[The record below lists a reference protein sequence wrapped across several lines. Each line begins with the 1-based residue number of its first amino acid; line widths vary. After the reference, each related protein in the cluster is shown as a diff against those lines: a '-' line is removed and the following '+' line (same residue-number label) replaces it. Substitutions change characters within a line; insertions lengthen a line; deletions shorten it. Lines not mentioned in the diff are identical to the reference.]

1 MNRLLNTLERV
12 SLRTK
17 LLSGFAILLALTVLL
32 GAVGLYNQNVLNKGS
47 HRLYEIDLKGIS
59 HLKDARVELAKMG
72 RALRQAILAPDAGER
87 ERAIVLLNESEA
99 RLGLEIKD
107 AQAHVIRDENK
118 KNLASFEEQYRS
130 YKASVDQ
137 TLALLRKNSA
147 EAAIAVASPE
157 FQHLGVNADA
167 ALALLSDYKEEQAR
181 IEVANASAAAEGAI
195 LLTLS
200 LLAGAVAISLLAAL
214 AVTLSVRR
222 PIDRLSAVVTE
233 LATGKL
239 DLDVPGT
246 DLPNEVGALARAID
260 VLRADS
266 RQMEEQRWVKTH
278 LAAISAE
285 LQTSA
290 NPGELARKLFSML
303 APLLKLGQAAF
314 YVMDESGKHLS
325 LQGGYAHRERKSL
338 EQGFAVGE
346 GLVGQCALERSPI
359 VITQPPA
366 DYIRIGGAT
375 GDMAPKSIAVV
386 PVLRGDNLLAV
397 VEFATIEGFGPRDQA
412 LLDGIMPVLAM
423 SLEIIER
430 TNKTQQLLAETQI
443 QAATLAAS
451 ERQIAARK
459 QELEVINDQLA
470 EQGRLVEEQ
479 AGELGRERSLL
490 RSLIDSIPDVIFV
503 KDMLGVYL
511 VGNQAFAE
519 MIGKPLDAIVG
530 KTDFD
535 LFPPEKAD
543 QYRQNDVT
551 MVAEGKTL
559 TCEESGTY
567 PDGRVAHFEATKV
580 PLHSPDGTLLGLI
593 GIARDITQRK
603 SAELALAEAEERSRL
618 ILGSVSEG
626 IAGLAPDGRITFIN
640 PAGAQMLGYEIADLV
655 GKGMHALVHHS
666 YPDGKAFPRECC
678 PMHLTSVDGAPRT
691 VADEVLWRGDGTS
704 FPVEYATTPV
714 MKDGQVV
721 GTVVSFRDITE
732 RKAAAEAL
740 IAERERLQNILDKSP
755 ISIAITVDGEI
766 QFANPI
772 VMEKFGFRV
781 GDYAPNVYVRQS
793 DRDALLESL
802 HRDGIVR
809 NREVQMWSVDKT
821 PLDMLVTYLPIPFNG
836 RTGILSWL
844 MDITERKAA
853 ENAIRDQAAFQEA
866 LVDTIPYPLFY
877 KGPDGRFLG
886 FNRAYEQTF
895 GVARQK
901 LIGKRVLDLD
911 YLPESDRITYQA
923 EDEAVIANA
932 SVVQKE
938 MPIPFADGKV
948 HDTLYYVSGFRKV
961 DGTAG
966 GLVGTF
972 VDVSDR
978 KKVEEIERFNRLA
991 LGREQRIIDLKRRIN
1006 ELALRLG
1013 LPPAFLSPEQAE
1025 EADDTTSDVVV
1036 PQVLDGEAIRGA
1048 FVALLRENE
1057 LQSLFADFCEAVGI
1071 AAAIIDPQGDILA
1084 AARWQRACTDFHRVN
1099 PQSCAR
1105 CIESDTELALNLQ
1118 EGKDYAM
1125 YRCRNGMTDC
1135 ASPIVI
1141 AGHHVANVFIGQF
1154 HTGSLD
1160 EAFFAAQA
1168 DELGFDRA
1176 EYLAA
1181 VREAPVI
1188 DEVRLPFILG
1198 FLARFAKLVGSFAVE
1213 QWKARQAEAAIRTH
1227 VVEASRERVAAISL
1241 AEDAE
1246 HARAEV
1252 VEYKEH
1258 LEDLVEER
1266 TAELA
1271 IAKEKA
1277 EAASQAKA
1285 DFLANMSH
1293 EIRTPMNAIIG
1304 MSHLAL
1310 KTELNPRQ
1318 KDYVRKIQQSGQHL
1332 LGIIN
1337 DILDFSK
1344 IEAGKL
1350 AVERT
1355 EVHLDKVLDNV
1366 ANLITDKATAKGLE
1380 LVFDVGADVPN
1391 DLEGDPLRLGQILIN
1406 YANNAIKFTEKGEI
1420 TIRVRLGQDLGG
1432 EVVLRFEVR
1441 DTGIGLTEEQK
1452 GRLFQSFQQA
1462 DSSTT
1467 RKYGGTGLGLAISK
1481 KLAELMG
1488 GSVGV
1493 ESVPDKGST
1502 FWFTATLGKGKPRRK
1517 LLPKP
1522 DLRGRRMLVVDDNE
1536 NARAVLVDM
1545 LSSMSFKVDDV
1556 DSGPAA
1562 VDAIRNTAGGAPYE
1576 IVFLDWQMPGMDGIE
1591 TAYAIKGLGLPVTPH
1606 LIMVTAH
1613 GREEVMKGAETA
1625 GIEEVLIKP
1634 VNPSLLFDSA
1644 MRSLGAVLEDEPDSV
1659 PDAAGVSA
1667 ADLAGLKGL
1676 KVLLVEDNDFNQ
1688 QVATE
1693 LLADGGVVV
1702 EIAENGAVAVDK
1714 VRAGVYDMVLMDMQ
1728 MPVMDGITAT
1738 REIRKMGHADLPIIA
1753 MTANAMQADR
1763 DRCLEAGMN
1772 DHLAKP
1778 IDPDEMFATL
1788 LKWRRAAA
1796 PSPAPSPAAPPSQ
1809 PAAGDIP
1816 TDIPGLDTNAGLKRV
1831 RGKRP
1836 LYLDMLR
1843 KFATGQKNAVGDIGA
1858 ALAAGDLA
1866 TAERIAHTLKGIAG
1880 NVGAAALQSLAAD
1893 VEAAIKAGKDSS
1905 APLAALAP
1913 VLSEL
1918 TGRVA
1923 AALAP
1928 PEEAPGP
1935 GGDAAGLIQRLRALL
1950 ADSDA
1955 EAEELV
1961 VNNLP
1966 LLRSALGSRADSIAR
1981 HVVDFDFDR
1990 ALGLLDDKPAA
2001 APPALPE
2008 IDPDVFDFERMG
2020 PVYKWDMGRLRP
2032 ILAAFLDDAAAKV
2045 GRITAESDLAALRE
2059 AAHGLKGTA
2068 NTAGAVRLGRLAADI
2083 EDAAKAGNA
2092 EGVAMLAPL
2101 LPVTLDELRDALAS
2115 FNAENGNAE
2124 KGAS

>member
-1 MNRLLNTLERV
+1 MNTLMKALERMT
-12 SLRTK
+12 LRTK
-17 LLSGFAILLALTVLL
+17 LLSGFVILLAFTILV
-32 GAVGLYNQNVLNKGS
+32 GAVGLYNQSVLNAGFQ
-47 HRLYEIDLKGIS
+47 RLYESDLKGIS
-59 HLKDARVELAKMG
+59 DLKDARVDLAKFG
-72 RALRQAILAPDAGER
+72 RALRQAILAPDTAER
-87 ERAIVLLNESEA
+87 DRAIAQMAEA
-99 RLGLEIKD
+99 EANLGRHLKA
-107 AQAHVIRDENK
+107 AQSHIFRDENQ
-118 KNLASFEEQYRS
+118 KNIARFEEQYRS
-130 YKASVDQ
+130 YKAGVDQ
-137 TLALLRKNSA
+137 TLALLRKSSA
-147 EAAIAVASPE
+147 EAAIFVATPE
-157 FQHLGVNADA
+157 FQRLGANTDA
-167 ALALLSDYKEEQAR
+167 ALALVSEYKEEQAR
-181 IEVANASAAAEGAI
+181 IEAGNAAAAAERNI
-195 LLTLS
+195 LLTLA
-200 LLAGAVAISLLAAL
+200 LLAGALAASLLAAL

-233 LATGKL
+233 MATGKL
-239 DLDVPGT
+239 DLAVPGA

-260 VLRADS
+260 VLRADA

-314 YVMDESGKHLS
+314 YVMDESGQRLS

-338 EQGFAVGE
+338 EQGFAIGE

-359 VITQPPA
+359 VITQPPP

-375 GDMAPKSIAVV
+375 GDMAPKSIALV
-386 PVLRGDNLLAV
+386 PVIRGDHLLAV
-397 VEFATIEGFGPRDQA
+397 VEFSTIEGFGPRDQA

-430 TNKTQQLLAETQI
+430 TNKTQQLLAETQV

-479 AGELGRERSLL
+479 AEELGRERSLL
-490 RSLIDSIPDVIFV
+490 RSLIDSIPDIIFV

-511 VGNQAFAE
+511 VGNQAFADLLGRPVE
-519 MIGKPLDAIVG
+519 DIVG
-530 KTDFD
+530 KSDFD
-535 LFPPEKAD
+535 IFPAELAEQFRD
-543 QYRQNDVT
+543 RDVAT
-551 MVAEGKTL
+551 LAEARPITN
-559 TCEESGTY
+559 EESVTY
-567 PDGRVAHFEATKV
+567 PDGHVAHLETTKV
-580 PLHSPDGTLLGLI
+580 PLHGADGALLGLI
-593 GIARDITQRK
+593 GVARDITGRK
-603 SAELALAEAEERSRL
+603 LADIALAEAEERSRL
-618 ILGSVSEG
+618 ILGSVDEG
-626 IAGLAPDGRITFIN
+626 ICGLNPDGTISFVN
-640 PAGAQMLGYEIADLV
+640 PAGAEMLGYEVEDLV
-655 GKGMHALVHHS
+655 GKPMHALVHYS
-666 YPDGKAFPRECC
+666 YPDGTAFPKECC
-678 PMHLTSVDGAPRT
+678 PMHLTSTDGTPRT
-691 VADEVLWRGDGTS
+691 VEDEVLWRKDGTC

-714 MKDGQVV
+714 LKDGEVV

-740 IAERERLQNILDKSP
+740 AAERERLQNILDKSP

-766 QFANPI
+766 RFANPI
-772 VMEKFGFRV
+772 VNEKFGFRV
-781 GDYAPNVYVRQS
+781 GDKAPDVYVRQS
-793 DRDALLESL
+793 DRDALLEIL
-802 HRDGIVR
+802 RRDGIVR
-809 NREVQMWSVDKT
+809 NKEVQMWGIDKT
-821 PLDMLVTYLPIPFNG
+821 PLDMLVTYLTIPFDG
-836 RTGILSWL
+836 RTGVLAWL
-844 MDITERKAA
+844 MDITERKEA
-853 ENAIRDQAAFQEA
+853 ENAIRDQAMFQQA
-866 LVDTIPYPLFY
+866 MVDTIPYPLFY
-877 KGPDGRFLG
+877 KGADARFLG
-886 FNRAYEQTF
+886 VNRAYEQTF
-895 GVARQK
+895 AISRDTLV
-901 LIGKRVLDLD
+901 GKSVLDLD
-911 YLPESDRITYQA
+911 YLPEADRIAYQA
-923 EDEAVIANA
+923 EDQEVIAKA
-932 SVVQKE
+932 SSVHKE

-948 HDTLYYVSGFRKV
+948 HDTLYYVSGFRKA
-961 DGTAG
+961 DGTPG

-991 LGREQRIIDLKRRIN
+991 LGRERRIIDLKREIN
-1006 ELALRLG
+1006 AMAADLG
-1013 LPPAFLSPEQAE
+1013 RGAPFASPEQAE
-1025 EADDTTSDVVV
+1025 KMTE
-1036 PQVLDGEAIRGA
+1036 DGEIPVQAPQTLDTAAIREA
-1048 FVALLRENE
+1048 FIALLRENE
-1057 LQSLFADFCEAVGI
+1057 LQDLFSDFCEAVGI
-1071 AAAIIDPQGDILA
+1071 AAAIIDLEAEILA
-1084 AARWQRACTDFHRVN
+1084 SSRWQRVCTDFHRVN
-1099 PQSCAR
+1099 EKSCAR
-1105 CIESDTELALNLQ
+1105 CIESDTDLALRLN

-1135 ASPIVI
+1135 ASPIII

-1154 HTGSLD
+1154 HTGAID
-1160 EAFFAAQA
+1160 ESFFIVQA
-1168 DELGFDRA
+1168 EEVGFEREA
-1176 EYLAA
+1176 YLAA
-1181 VREAPVI
+1181 VREAPVM
-1188 DEVRLPFILG
+1188 DEARLPSILG
-1198 FLARFAKLVGSFAVE
+1198 FLARFAKLVGNFAVE
-1213 QWKARQAEAAIRTH
+1213 QWKARQAEISIRTH
-1227 VVEASRERVAAISL
+1227 AVEVSRERIAAISL

-1271 IAKEKA
+1271 VAKERA

-1366 ANLITDKATAKGLE
+1366 ANLITDKAMAKGLE

-1556 DSGPAA
+1556 ASGPAA
-1562 VDAIRNTAGGAPYE
+1562 VDAIRNTVGGTPYE

-1591 TAYAIKGLGLPVTPH
+1591 TAYAIKGLGLSVTPH

-1613 GREEVMKGAETA
+1613 GREEVLKGAETA
-1625 GIEEVLIKP
+1625 GIGDVLIKP

-1644 MRSLGAVLEDEPDSV
+1644 MRCLGATLEDEPDSIS
-1659 PDAAGVSA
+1659 DAAGVSD

-1676 KVLLVEDNDFNQ
+1676 RALLVEDNDFNQ

-1702 EIAENGAVAVDK
+1702 EIAENGAVAVEK
-1714 VRAGVYDMVLMDMQ
+1714 VRNGSYDVVLMDMQ

-1738 REIRKMGHADLPIIA
+1738 REIRKMGHTDLPIIA

-1778 IDPDEMFATL
+1778 IDPDEMFAAL
-1788 LKWRRAAA
+1788 LKWRRVAAA
-1796 PSPAPSPAAPPSQ
+1796 PSPAPSPAAPPA
-1809 PAAGDIP
+1809 PPPAGDVP

-1843 KFATGQKNAVGDIGA
+1843 KFAAGQRNAADEIGA
-1858 ALAAGDLA
+1858 ALAAGDSA

-1893 VEAAIKAGKDSS
+1893 VEAAVKAGKDAS

-1913 VLSEL
+1913 VLSQL

-1923 AALAP
+1923 AALSP
-1928 PEEAPGP
+1928 SEETPAS
-1935 GGDAAGLIQRLRALL
+1935 GGDAAALIHRLRALL

-1981 HVVDFDFDR
+1981 HVGDFDFDR
-1990 ALGLLDDKPAA
+1990 ALGLLDDKPATA
-2001 APPALPE
+2001 SPVLPD
-2008 IDPDVFDFERMG
+2008 IDPDVFDAERMG
-2020 PVYKWDMGRLRP
+2020 PVYKWDMERLRP

-2045 GRITAESDLAALRE
+2045 ARITAESDLAALRE

-2083 EDAAKAGNA
+2083 EDSAKVGNGEA
-2092 EGVAMLAPL
+2092 VAMLAPL
-2101 LPVTLDELRDALAS
+2101 LPATLDELRDALTS
-2115 FNAENGNAE
+2115 FTTE
-2124 KGAS
+2124 KGAP